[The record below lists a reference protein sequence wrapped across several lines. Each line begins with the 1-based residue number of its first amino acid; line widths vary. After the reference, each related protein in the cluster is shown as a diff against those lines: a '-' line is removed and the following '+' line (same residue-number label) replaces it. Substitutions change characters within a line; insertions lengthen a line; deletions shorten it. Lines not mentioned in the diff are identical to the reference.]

1 MKLWKLLIAA
11 MKTGVLSHR
20 SLLKAVR
27 NRRSEQIKKL
37 KTSDL
42 DGPSDQIQKFT
53 KLYFCCDSK
62 N

>member
-1 MKLWKLLIAA
+1 

-27 NRRSEQIKKL
+27 NRRNEQIKKL

>member
-1 MKLWKLLIAA
+1 
-11 MKTGVLSHR
+11 MKTGALSHR

-42 DGPSDQIQKFT
+42 DGSSDQIQKFT
-53 KLYFCCDSK
+53 KFYFCCDSK